1 MSRSQGEQEVGKR
14 LEKPTPWMEG
24 MVPTLNQRGFM
35 SETLDRFSM
44 AFVEYAAICGHEALD
59 IGCAYGVATRE
70 VLVRG
75 GRVLACDM
83 EPGHLEILER
93 EMPEEY
99 LDRLRVRQGLLPR
112 VDFDEQAFGAIL
124 ASRVVHFLD
133 GDELRLAFAK
143 LFRWL
148 KPGGRAFVIA
158 DTPYTGFWASIADD
172 YERRKASGEEW
183 PAFIDDVAPLL
194 NKTADEMPE
203 DMFRFLNP
211 LDPDLLARE
220 AERAGFTV
228 EEAAFTGSGGN
239 PDGNQHAGLIALRA

>member
-1 MSRSQGEQEVGKR
+1 MSSAEGRPPV
-14 LEKPTPWMEG
+14 EKPKAWMEG

-35 SETLDRFSM
+35 AETLDRFSM

-93 EMPEEY
+93 EMPSEHRE
-99 LDRLRVRQGLLPR
+99 RLRTQPGLLPD
-112 VDFDEQAFGAIL
+112 VDFPERRFGAIL
-124 ASRVVHFLD
+124 CSRVVHFLD

-143 LFRWL
+143 MYRWL
-148 KPGGRAFVIA
+148 RPGGRAFIIA
-158 DTPYTGFWASIADD
+158 DSPYTGFWSSIADD
-172 YERRKASGEEW
+172 YERRKAAGEEW
-183 PAFIDDVAPLL
+183 PAFIEDIAPLL
-194 NKTADEMPE
+194 QREQVPE
-203 DMFRFLNP
+203 GMLAYLNP

-220 AERAGFTV
+220 ARRAGFTV
-228 EEAAFTGSGGN
+228 EEAAFTGRGGE
-239 PDGNQHAGLIALRA
+239 PDGRQHAGLIALRA

>member
-1 MSRSQGEQEVGKR
+1 MSSTPGEEPA
-14 LEKPTPWMEG
+14 EKPLDKPVPWMKG

-35 SETLDRFSM
+35 AETLDRFSM

-59 IGCAYGVATRE
+59 MGCAYGVATRE

-83 EPGHLEILER
+83 EAGHLEILER

-99 LDRLRVRQGLLPR
+99 RDRLRTQQGLLPH

-124 ASRVVHFLD
+124 ASRIVHFLD

-143 LFRWL
+143 MFRWL
-148 KPGGRAFVIA
+148 RPGGRAFIIA

-172 YERRKASGEEW
+172 YERRKAAGEEW
-183 PAFIDDVAPLL
+183 PSFIADVAPLL
-194 NKTADEMPE
+194 NKTADELPD

-211 LDPDLLARE
+211 LDPDILARE
-220 AERAGFTV
+220 AVRAGFTV

-239 PDGNQHAGLIALRA
+239 PDGNEHAGLIALRP

>member
-1 MSRSQGEQEVGKR
+1 MSSTPGEEPA
-14 LEKPTPWMEG
+14 EKPLDKPVPWMKG

-35 SETLDRFSM
+35 AETLDRFSM

-59 IGCAYGVATRE
+59 MGCAYGVATRE

-83 EPGHLEILER
+83 EAGHLEILER

-99 LDRLRVRQGLLPR
+99 RDRLRTQQGLLPH

-124 ASRVVHFLD
+124 ASRIVHFLD

-143 LFRWL
+143 MFSWL
-148 KPGGRAFVIA
+148 KPGGRAFIIA
-158 DTPYTGFWASIADD
+158 
-172 YERRKASGEEW
+172 
-183 PAFIDDVAPLL
+183 DVAPLL
-194 NKTADEMPE
+194 NKTADELPD

-211 LDPDLLARE
+211 LDPDILARE

-239 PDGNQHAGLIALRA
+239 PDGNEHAGLIALRP